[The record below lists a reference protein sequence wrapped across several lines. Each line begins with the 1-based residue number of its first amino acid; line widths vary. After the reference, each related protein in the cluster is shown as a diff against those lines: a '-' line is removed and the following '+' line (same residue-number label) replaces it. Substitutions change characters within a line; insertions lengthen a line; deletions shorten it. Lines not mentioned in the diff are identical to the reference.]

1 MLLIKFGKKII
12 LAVMKCAQEISIA
25 QDLLFWLIPK
35 HKEMIT
41 FKKHQKI
48 ISGSS

>member
-1 MLLIKFGKKII
+1 MLLIKFGKKKI

-25 QDLLFWLIPK
+25 QDLLFWFTPK
-35 HKEMIT
+35 HKVMIT